1 MNSLLDWNDLRY
13 VLAVATEGSLSG
25 AARRLG
31 VNHSTVFRR
40 LGQIEERLGV
50 RLLER
55 LRDGYAPTPAGEAA
69 VALATRMAEEIS
81 TLERR
86 LAGEDLRPAGTLRV
100 TTTDPMLG
108 LLTPMFAAFR
118 HEQPRIELE
127 VIVANQFLSLS
138 RRDADVA
145 IRPSSTPPGNLFGRR
160 LSGVS
165 LAIYGRGDLFAGK
178 SRAEAVA
185 ECRWAGLDESLMH
198 LASAAWLRRTVPGE
212 RIVYRTN
219 TLIGLVE
226 AARAGIGVAVVPCF
240 LGDREAGLRRIGDPL
255 PELATELWLLIH
267 EDLRNTARVRS
278 FVDFMSRAIRLERP
292 RLEGRPE
299 ASRASTP

>member
-1 MNSLLDWNDLRY
+1 KS
-13 VLAVATEGSLSG
+13 
-25 AARRLG
+25 
-31 VNHSTVFRR
+31 
-40 LGQIEERLGV
+40 
-50 RLLER
+50 
-55 LRDGYAPTPAGEAA
+55 PA
-69 VALATRMAEEIS
+69 
-81 TLERR
+81 
-86 LAGEDLRPAGTLRV
+86 
-100 TTTDPMLG
+100 
-108 LLTPMFAAFR
+108 
-118 HEQPRIELE
+118 E
-127 VIVANQFLSLS
+127 VI
-138 RRDADVA
+138 
-145 IRPSSTPPGNLFGRR
+145 
-160 LSGVS
+160 
-165 LAIYGRGDLFAGK
+165 
-178 SRAEAVA
+178 A